1 MSKRRLE
8 GRVAIV
14 TGAGQGGMGEA
25 IAFEL
30 AGEGAKV
37 VVNDLARNKEGVSLA
52 DKTVEK
58 IRQVNNIAVAN
69 YETVATWE
77 GGQKII
83 KAAVENFGRVDILI
97 NCAGNSFMVR
107 SYEMSLEQ
115 WKSIMDVHLNGHF
128 HCIRAVLPMMVK
140 QRSGRIIN
148 VSSRGAFFGSLNVA
162 YSAAKAGILG
172 LTTTLAED
180 VADFGI
186 TVNAIV
192 PSAKTK
198 LFPGEKR
205 AMGEGMPVPFVAD
218 PEYVAPIVVYL
229 CTDEAGDITGQLV
242 YTAGGDICIYAR
254 PLQLPGRGHMLL
266 RREGKW
272 TVEELANVAGPLLRL
287 RPLPSVK
294 FDRLPT

>member
-1 MSKRRLE
+1 MLKKRLE
-8 GRVAIV
+8 EKVAIV

-25 IAFEL
+25 IASEL

-37 VVNDLARNKEGVSLA
+37 VVNDIARDEKGASLA

-58 IRQVNNIAVAN
+58 IRQVKSVAVAN
-69 YETVATWE
+69 YDTVSTWE
-77 GGQKII
+77 GAQKII
-83 KAAVENFGRVDILI
+83 QTAIASFGRVDILI
-97 NCAGNSFMVR
+97 NCAGNSFIVR
-107 SYEMSLEQ
+107 SFEMSLEQ

-128 HCIRAVLPMMVK
+128 YCIRAVLPIMVK
-140 QRSGRIIN
+140 QRIGRIIN

-180 VADFGI
+180 VSDLGI

-198 LFPGEKR
+198 LFPGDKR
-205 AMGEGMPVPFVAD
+205 PMGEGMPVPFVAD

-229 CTDEAGDITGQLV
+229 CTDEASDITGQFV

-254 PLQLPGRGHMLL
+254 PLQLPGSGHMLL
-266 RREGKW
+266 RKEGKW

-287 RPLPSVK
+287 QPLPSIK